1 MNPFLK
7 KKSRQNT
14 DFFILLPFLAV
25 FPSKT
30 PNRLAFVCSTLAH
43 NGLHRVESLEAAQKR
58 PKVPRFDVDRSLDHL
73 RQPQKG
79 TEILPKTEKLNNV
92 MKRAFSQ
99 IFHKKKKK
107 KYLFIF
113 IIMST
118 MLRTW

>member
-1 MNPFLK
+1 MNPFL

-79 TEILPKTEKLNNV
+79 TEILPKTEKIELCHGT
-92 MKRAFSQ
+92 S
-99 IFHKKKKK
+99 IFTNFLQKKK
-107 KYLFIF
+107 KYLLVL
-113 IIMST
+113 IIIST

>member
-1 MNPFLK
+1 MNPFL

-92 MKRAFSQ
+92 MERTFSRS
-99 IFHKKKKK
+99 FHKKKRKRNTFSFS
-107 KYLFIF
+107 L
-113 IIMST
+113 
-118 MLRTW
+118 